1 MIESFKTESLVKK
14 LDKKTDLQEGQVAF
28 CKEMNSYVVIKAIDS
43 RGLNDKTNGYK
54 VLSLLAF
61 AAKDV
66 MVNSAEGSVDIVI

>member
-1 MIESFKTESLVKK
+1 
-14 LDKKTDLQEGQVAF
+14 
-28 CKEMNSYVVIKAIDS
+28 MNSYVVIKAIDS